1 VAKVVS
7 GPKEPK
13 RITPGKG
20 SVLKVL
26 QLIPTLDR
34 SGAEKQMVLLAKGL
48 PRERFTVE
56 VAALTRLGPLEGEL
70 RAAGVPVTLIG
81 KRGKA
86 DPFALWRLVR
96 FLRARRFD
104 VVQTWI
110 FAANTYGRVAARIA
124 KIPVVVTAE
133 MAVDLWKGRG
143 DLAVDQRL
151 ARWTDRVVGNSK
163 AVAEFYRKA
172 GVPED
177 RLMVIPSGIAD
188 EEPPAV
194 DPAAVRAE
202 MGWPADAP
210 VVLFAGRLAPQ
221 KGVGD
226 LVAALDL
233 LQHVRPEL
241 RTLIVGEGPLRSQL
255 QETAHAFRLD
265 GTVRFLGHR
274 EDVPRLL
281 AAADLLV
288 LPSLYEGLPNVVL
301 EAMRFRKPVV
311 ATAAPGTT
319 EVVEHGRTGLLVP
332 IHDVPGLAQAIRTVV
347 EDRELG
353 RRLGDAGRARA
364 EAEFR
369 AETMVARFAALYEE
383 LAKAKGR

>member
-1 VAKVVS
+1 VNRARVRES
-7 GPKEPK
+7 FL
-13 RITPGKG
+13 
-20 SVLKVL
+20 VLNVL

-34 SGAEKQMVLLAKGL
+34 SGAEKQMVLLAAGL
-48 PRERFTVE
+48 PRERFRVE
-56 VAALTRLGPLEGEL
+56 AAALTRLGPLEADL

-81 KRGKA
+81 KHLKA
-86 DPFALWRLVR
+86 DPFALLRLTR
-96 FLRARRFD
+96 FLKSGRFD

-110 FAANTYGRVAARIA
+110 FAANTYGRLAARA
-124 KIPVVVTAE
+124 AGVPVVVTAE
-133 MAVDLWKGRG
+133 MAVDLWKRRG
-143 DLAVDQRL
+143 HLAIDRRL
-151 ARWTDRVVGNSK
+151 ARWTDRVVGNSR
-163 AVAEFYRKA
+163 AVADFYRKA
-172 GVPED
+172 GVPDD
-177 RLMVIPSGIAD
+177 RLTVIPSGIAD

-202 MGWPADAP
+202 FGWPADAP
-210 VVLFAGRLAPQ
+210 MALFAGRLAPQ
-221 KGVGD
+221 KGVED

-233 LQHVRPEL
+233 LQHVRPDL
-241 RTLIVGEGPLRSQL
+241 RTLVVGDGPLRSRL
-255 QETAHAFRLD
+255 VETAHAYRLD
-265 GTVRFLGHR
+265 SLVRFPGHR

-281 AAADLLV
+281 AASDLLV

-332 IHDVPGLAQAIRTVV
+332 VHDHPALAQAIRTVLA
-347 EDRELG
+347 DRDLAH
-353 RRLGDAGRARA
+353 RLGEAGRARA

-383 LAKAKGR
+383 LAKAKGLTLPPGR